1 MGNSRAAIALLWSKS
16 FLTSRPILWALF
28 WVNALGTAYGFY
40 WYGEQLKTT
49 AAEHPLWMVL
59 FVPDSPTAS
68 LFFTLA
74 IVWMLASGKTSRD
87 EPCTFRPASV
97 ARGFVETIGAVTS
110 FKYGIWAVW
119 MIVWGG
125 LQGDTVV
132 WQDWMLSISHL
143 GMAAEALV
151 FARFFRIRPLHLY
164 AAAVWAFGNDYV
176 DYHFDIYPWLPDEL
190 SDDLP
195 AIRIGTT
202 MLSLISCVVFAA
214 FARQRAS
221 DSRSV

>member
-1 MGNSRAAIALLWSKS
+1 MGNNRAAIALMWSKS

-40 WYGEQLKTT
+40 WYGEQLQTT
-49 AAEHPLWMVL
+49 AAEKPFWMVL

-68 LFFTLA
+68 MFFTLA
-74 IVWMLASGKTSRD
+74 IAWMLVTRRTSQE
-87 EPCTFRPASV
+87 EPCTFRPTSIV
-97 ARGFVETIGAVTS
+97 RGLVETIGAVTS

-125 LQGDTVV
+125 LQGDAIV

-151 FARFFRIRPLHLY
+151 FARFFRIRPLYVY
-164 AAAVWAFGNDYV
+164 AAAIWALGNDYV
-176 DYHFDIYPWLPDEL
+176 DYHFGIYPWLPDEL
-190 SDDLP
+190 ADDLS
-195 AIRIGTT
+195 AIRIGTIL
-202 MLSLISCVVFAA
+202 LSLTSCLVFAS
-214 FARQRAS
+214 FVRRRMVDRQA
-221 DSRSV
+221 V